1 MEPREDEM
9 EVVEEQVFEAADATI
24 ASSITQAMEGIERRS
39 RPPSP
44 PTRPDSPAN
53 DLLPARLQLYTPAK
67 NYGAVKEHAIF
78 RSAFPQDR
86 NLRFLECLNVKSVLC
101 FVPTEPTAAY
111 LEYLSIAGI
120 SHKRVDILANKDGNV
135 ATTVESV
142 CEALLVTMDI
152 ANYPLYIHCNQG
164 KHRTGCVIAC
174 MRKVQGWRMSDILH
188 EYDTYASPKARPGDI
203 EFITNGFQ
211 PAALLEF
218 ATKRGDFSHRP
229 ALKTLLQVKALT
241 LEKLVEILGS
251 EEGIE
256 SSDTSLRS
264 AESKADSGID
274 LSGAAVDPTKVSDWL
289 EKFDVGQAVEDA
301 VMEGVVPDAEVSV
314 MECEDVMSP
323 PPPFGGEQSFFASMA

>member
-1 MEPREDEM
+1 MEPREAHM
-9 EVVEEQVFEAADATI
+9 EDVAQHMADTDDPTVVQ
-24 ASSITQAMEGIERRS
+24 SITQAMEGIERTS

-53 DLLPARLQLYTPAK
+53 DHLPARLQLFTPAK
-67 NYGAVKEHAIF
+67 NYGAVTEHTIF

-86 NLRFLECLNVKSVLC
+86 NLRFLECLNVKTVLC
-101 FVPTEPTAAY
+101 FVETEPTPAY
-111 LEYLSIAGI
+111 VEYIQTYSIT
-120 SHKRVDILANKDGNV
+120 HKRIPILANKDGNV
-135 ATTVESV
+135 ATTVDSI
-142 CEALLVTMDI
+142 CEALLTAMDI

-164 KHRTGCVIAC
+164 CVIAC
-174 MRKVQGWRMSDILH
+174 MRNVQGWPMHEILQ

-203 EFITNGFQ
+203 EFITNIFK
-211 PAALLEF
+211 PVALLEY
-218 ATKRGDFSHRP
+218 ATKHGDFSHRP
-229 ALKTLLQVKALT
+229 ALKTLLSIKALT

-274 LSGAAVDPTKVSDWL
+274 LSGAAVDPSKVSDWL
-289 EKFDVGQAVEDA
+289 EKFEVVQATENA
-301 VMEGVVPDAEVSV
+301 VMEGDVAAAEVSV

-323 PPPFGGEQSFFASMA
+323 PLAAGEHSFFASMA

>member
-1 MEPREDEM
+1 MEPREHQM
-9 EVVEEQVFEAADATI
+9 EVVEEQAVDAADATI
-24 ASSITQAMEGIERRS
+24 ASSITQAMEGIERTS

-53 DLLPARLQLYTPAK
+53 DLLPLRLQLYTPAK
-67 NYGAVKEHAIF
+67 NYGAVAEHTIF

-86 NLRFLECLNVKSVLC
+86 NLRFLECLNVKTVLC
-101 FVPTEPTAAY
+101 FVETEPTPAY
-111 LEYLSIAGI
+111 VEYIQTNSIT
-120 SHKRVDILANKDGNV
+120 HKRVPVLANKDGNV
-135 ATTVESV
+135 AITVESV

-174 MRKVQGWRMSDILH
+174 MRKVQGWSMDDILH
-188 EYDTYASPKARPGDI
+188 EYDTYASPKARAGDI
-203 EFITNGFQ
+203 EFITNVFQ
-211 PAALLEF
+211 PAALLEH
-218 ATKRGDFSHRP
+218 ATRHGDFSHRP
-229 ALKTLLQVKALT
+229 ALKTLLSIKALT
-241 LEKLVEILGS
+241 LEKLIEILGS

-274 LSGAAVDPTKVSDWL
+274 LSGAAVDPSKVSDWL
-289 EKFDVGQAVEDA
+289 EKFDVGQATENA
-301 VMEGVVPDAEVSV
+301 VMEGEVAAAEVSV

-323 PPPFGGEQSFFASMA
+323 PPAAGEQSFFASMA